1 MRRRSCSPSSP
12 DDIYYIAV
20 ENQPPV
26 ADQLYKAPSGQVFS
40 TEDTSKRD
48 VWKMM
53 ALSGDNAGESVW
65 VQRNT
70 LEEYAAPVILLGLKK
85 CFTVVNYLSRLVKE
99 EETSS
104 VL

>member
-1 MRRRSCSPSSP
+1 
-12 DDIYYIAV
+12 
-20 ENQPPV
+20 
-26 ADQLYKAPSGQVFS
+26 
-40 TEDTSKRD
+40 
-48 VWKMM
+48 MM